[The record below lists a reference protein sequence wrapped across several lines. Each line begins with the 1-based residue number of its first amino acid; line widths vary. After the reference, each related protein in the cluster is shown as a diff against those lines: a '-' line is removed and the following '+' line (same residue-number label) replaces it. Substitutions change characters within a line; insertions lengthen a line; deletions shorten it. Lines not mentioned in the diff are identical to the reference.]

1 MMPIVSFANE
11 VITRLRAPL
20 VKDHGSMV
28 PDWALAVPATLTGWT
43 LQPGASAEDLQNRE
57 AVRVDWTA
65 YGPYDADVIA
75 SDRIRLPSGDYSVI
89 GEPERWKSPT
99 GRVSS
104 TKMLLQRWSDR
115 G

>member
-1 MMPIVSFANE
+1 MPAVSFATE
-11 VITRLRAPL
+11 TLTRLRAPQ
-20 VKDHGSMV
+20 VMDHGSLV
-28 PDWALAVPATLTGWT
+28 ADWGEADEVTLAGWS
-43 LQPGASAEDLQNRE
+43 LQPGASSEDLQNRE

-75 SDRIRLPSGDYSVI
+75 TDRIRLPSGDYSVI

-104 TKMLLQRWSDR
+104 TKLLLQRWSDR

>member
-1 MMPIVSFANE
+1 MSLLSFATE
-11 VITRLRAPL
+11 TLTRLRAPQ
-20 VKDHGSMV
+20 VMDHGSMV
-28 PDWALAVPATLTGWT
+28 ADWSEAVEATLTGWS
-43 LQPGASAEDLQNRE
+43 LQPGASSEDLLNRE

-104 TKMLLQRWSDR
+104 TKLLLQRWSDR

>member
-1 MMPIVSFANE
+1 MLVSFATE
-11 VITRLRAPL
+11 PLTRLRAPR
-20 VKDHGSMV
+20 VMDHGSMV
-28 PDWALAVPATLTGWT
+28 ADWDAATSVDIPGWT

-57 AVRVDWTA
+57 ADRADWTA
-65 YGPYDADVIA
+65 IGPYGADVIA
-75 SDRIRLPSGDYSVI
+75 TDRIRLPSGDYSVI

-104 TKMLLQRWSDR
+104 TKMLLQRWVEH

>member
-1 MMPIVSFANE
+1 MPVVSFATE
-11 VITRLRAPL
+11 TLTRLRAPQIM
-20 VKDHGSMV
+20 DHGSMV
-28 PDWALAVPATLTGWT
+28 QDWDNATTATLTGWT
-43 LQPGASAEDLQNRE
+43 LQPGASSEDLLNRE

-65 YGPYDADVIA
+65 YGPYDADVSA
-75 SDRIRLPSGDYSVI
+75 TDRIRLPSGDYSVI

-104 TKMLLQRWSDR
+104 TKLLLQRWVEH

>member
-1 MMPIVSFANE
+1 MPVVSFANE
-11 VITRLRAPL
+11 TITRLRAPQIM
-20 VKDHGSMV
+20 DHGSLV
-28 PDWALAVPATLTGWT
+28 SNWDAAVAASLAGWS
-43 LQPGASAEDLQNRE
+43 LQPGASVEDLQNRE

-65 YGPYDADVIA
+65 YGPYDADVTGA
-75 SDRIRLPSGDYSVI
+75 DKIRLPSGDYGVI

-104 TKMLLQRWSDR
+104 TKLLLQRWADR

>member
-1 MMPIVSFANE
+1 MPIVSFANE
-11 VITRLRAPL
+11 TLTRLRAPL
-20 VKDHGSMV
+20 ISDHGSMV
-28 PDWALAVPATLTGWT
+28 ADWDNAAEATLTGWS

-65 YGPYDADVIA
+65 YGPYEADVTA
-75 SDRIRLPSGDYSVI
+75 TDKIRLPSGDYSVI

-99 GRVSS
+99 GRISS
-104 TKMLLQRWSDR
+104 TKLLLRKWADR

>member
-1 MMPIVSFANE
+1 MPIVSFANE
-11 VITRLRAPL
+11 TITRLRAPL
-20 VKDHGSMV
+20 VKDHGSWV
-28 PDWALAVPATLTGWT
+28 PDWTTTDAATLTGWS
-43 LQPGASAEDLQNRE
+43 LQPGASAEDLQNRD

-65 YGPYDADVIA
+65 YGPYDADVSA
-75 SDRIRLPSGDYSVI
+75 ADKIRLPSGDYGVI

-104 TKMLLQRWSDR
+104 TKLLLSRWVDR

>member
-1 MMPIVSFANE
+1 MPIVSFANE
-11 VITRLRAPL
+11 TITRLRAAL
-20 VKDHGSMV
+20 VLDHGSMASDWSA
-28 PDWALAVPATLTGWT
+28 PDEVTIQGWS
-43 LQPGASAEDLQNRE
+43 LQPGASAEDLQNRD

-65 YGPYDADVIA
+65 YGPYDADVSA
-75 SDRIRLPSGDYSVI
+75 ADKIRLPSGDFGVI

-104 TKMLLQRWSDR
+104 TKLLLQRWVDR

>member
-1 MMPIVSFANE
+1 MLVSFATE
-11 VITRLRAPL
+11 TLTRLRAAT
-20 VKDHGSMV
+20 VMDHGSPV
-28 PDWALAVPATLTGWT
+28 QDWSSPAEAALPGWS
-43 LQPGASAEDLQNRE
+43 LQPGASTEDTLHRE

-65 YGPYDADVIA
+65 YGPYDADVLA
-75 SDRIRLPSGDYSVI
+75 TDKIRLPSGDYSVI

-104 TKMLLQRWSDR
+104 TKILLQRWADR

>member
-1 MMPIVSFANE
+1 MAPAFARDS
-11 VITRLRAPL
+11 IIRLRAPQ
-20 VKDHGSMV
+20 VMDHGSLV
-28 PDWALAVPATLTGWT
+28 SDWDNATEATLTGWL
-43 LQPGASAEDLQNRE
+43 LQPGASLEDLTNRQGVSIE
-57 AVRVDWTA
+57 WTA

-99 GRVSS
+99 GRLNACKV
-104 TKMLLQRWSDR
+104 LLRRWSEN

>member
-1 MMPIVSFANE
+1 MPIVSFATE
-11 VITRLRAPL
+11 ALVRLRAPA
-20 VKDHGSMV
+20 VMDHGSPV
-28 PDWALAVPATLTGWT
+28 ADWDNAEEAALPGWS
-43 LQPGASAEDLQNRE
+43 LQPGASAEDTLHRE

-65 YGPYDADVIA
+65 YGPYGADILATDKV
-75 SDRIRLPSGDYSVI
+75 RLPSGDYSVI

-104 TKMLLQRWSDR
+104 TKILLQRWSDH